1 MNTPTKI
8 ELCGAD
14 EVAPGEAKRVE
25 KDGLAVAVFNLD
37 GQFYV
42 TDDACTHGESSLSE
56 MGELNGEV
64 VECGRHFGGFHV
76 PTGNAVLAPCSVAL
90 RTYPVVER
98 DGALFVEVG

>member
-1 MNTPTKI
+1 M
-8 ELCGAD
+8 
-14 EVAPGEAKRVE
+14 
-25 KDGLAVAVFNLD
+25 VAVLTRVCLAAEIVLGSIRRAEIAGRAIAIYNID
-37 GQFYV
+37 GRYYA